1 MHEFKVFL
9 IGLISGIA
17 LTLLIRG
24 CKNIRRRLQGAKSDY
39 GSASDL
45 NKQAGENNQ
54 RIEELEQRETSILE
68 EAERDNQAAVNLLEK
83 AKHIL
88 NKHNNSSNSSD
99 IDTNL

>member
-24 CKNIRRRLQGAKSDY
+24 CENVRRRLQGAKSDS
-39 GSASDL
+39 GSASGL
-45 NKQAGENNQ
+45 NEQAERNNQ
-54 RIEELEQRETSILE
+54 RIEELEQRETGALE
-68 EAERDNQAAVNLLEK
+68 TAERDNQTAVNLLEK

-88 NKHNNSSNSSD
+88 DKYNDTGSSSN

>member
-1 MHEFKVFL
+1 MHELKIFF

-24 CKNIRRRLQGAKSDY
+24 CENVRRRLQGAKSNS

-45 NKQAGENNQ
+45 NEQAERNNQ
-54 RIEELEQRETSILE
+54 RIEELEQREAGALE
-68 EAERDNQAAVNLLEK
+68 TAERDNQAAVTLLEK

-88 NKHNNSSNSSD
+88 NRHNDTGSSRN
-99 IDTNL
+99 IDTNI

>member
-24 CKNIRRRLQGAKSDY
+24 CENVRRRLQGAKSDS
-39 GSASDL
+39 GSASGL
-45 NKQAGENNQ
+45 NEQARENNQ
-54 RIEELEQRETSILE
+54 RIEELEQRETGALE
-68 EAERDNQAAVNLLEK
+68 TAERDNQTAVNLLEK

-88 NKHNNSSNSSD
+88 DKYNDTGSSSN

>member
-1 MHEFKVFL
+1 MHELKIFF

-24 CKNIRRRLQGAKSDY
+24 CKNIRRRLQGAKSDC

-45 NKQAGENNQ
+45 NEQAERDNQ
-54 RIEELEQRETSILE
+54 RIEELEQREAGALE
-68 EAERDNQAAVNLLEK
+68 TAERDNQAAVNLLEK

-88 NKHNNSSNSSD
+88 DRYNDSSNSSD
-99 IDTNL
+99 IDINL

>member
-1 MHEFKVFL
+1 MHEIKIFF
-9 IGLISGIA
+9 IGLISGIS

-24 CKNIRRRLQGAKSDY
+24 CKNVRRRLHGAKSDC

-45 NKQAGENNQ
+45 NEQAGENNR
-54 RIEELEQRETSILE
+54 RIEELEQQEAGALE

-88 NKHNNSSNSSD
+88 NKHNNSSNSSN

>member
-1 MHEFKVFL
+1 MHELKIFF

-24 CKNIRRRLQGAKSDY
+24 CKNVRRRLQGAKSDS

-45 NKQAGENNQ
+45 NEQAGENNQ
-54 RIEELEQRETSILE
+54 RIEELEQREAGALE
-68 EAERDNQAAVNLLEK
+68 AAERDNQAAVNLLK
-83 AKHIL
+83 RAKDIL

-99 IDTNL
+99 IDINL

>member
-9 IGLISGIA
+9 IGLIGGIA
-17 LTLLIRG
+17 LTLLIRR
-24 CKNIRRRLQGAKSDY
+24 CEDVRRRLQGAKPDS

-45 NKQAGENNQ
+45 NEQAERNNQ
-54 RIEELEQRETSILE
+54 RIEELEQREAGALE
-68 EAERDNQAAVNLLEK
+68 TAERDNQTAVNLLEK

-88 NKHNNSSNSSD
+88 DKYNNSSSSNN

>member
-24 CKNIRRRLQGAKSDY
+24 CKNVRRRLQGAKSDS

-45 NKQAGENNQ
+45 NEQAGENNQ
-54 RIEELEQRETSILE
+54 RIEELEQREAGALE
-68 EAERDNQAAVNLLEK
+68 AAERDNQAAVNLLK
-83 AKHIL
+83 RAKDIL
-88 NKHNNSSNSSD
+88 NKHNDSSNSSD
-99 IDTNL
+99 IDINL

>member
-1 MHEFKVFL
+1 MHEVKIFF

-17 LTLLIRG
+17 LPLLICG
-24 CKNIRRRLQGAKSDY
+24 CKNVRRRLQGAKSGC

-45 NKQAGENNQ
+45 NEQAGENNQ
-54 RIEELEQRETSILE
+54 RIEELEQREAGALE
-68 EAERDNQAAVNLLEK
+68 AAERDNQAAVNLLGK

-88 NKHNNSSNSSD
+88 NRCNNSSRSSN